1 MLRERLTLSTLAILV
16 MGLAS
21 AEMRADYPY
30 VPVPFR
36 EVRVEGGFWGPRFET
51 NRRTTVWYD
60 FGKCEETR
68 RIDNFAKAGKLMA
81 GPFRGIPFDDSDVF
95 KVIEGASYSLAIQ
108 PDAKLDN
115 YLDELIAKVT
125 AAQETDGYL
134 YTART
139 IDPKPHADFHGPE
152 RWSNLAVS
160 HELYNVGHLFE
171 AAVAHFEATGK
182 RTLLDVAVKNA
193 DLLAKVFG
201 PSPGQRRDPPGHQE
215 VELGLARLY
224 RATGR
229 DEYLKLARFFL
240 DQRGRPEGHKLR
252 GAYQQDHAPVIEQK
266 EAVGHAV
273 RAAYMYS
280 GMADVA
286 ALTGDQGY
294 VAAIDRIWD
303 NVTSQKLYLTG
314 GIGARHD
321 GEAFGDGY
329 ELPNAEAYNET
340 CAAIANALWNQ
351 RMFQLHGD
359 ARYVDLLERVIY
371 NGFLSGVSLSGDRFF
386 YPNPLACNG
395 KTKFNHGEMGRSPWF
410 GVSCCPVN
418 VVRFIPSIAGYVY
431 AHRNDTAYVNLFV
444 NGEGTVRLAK
454 NSVRIRQET
463 EYPWSGKILM
473 RVDPKEAGPFTLAVR
488 IPGWTGS
495 APLPG
500 GLYRYVDD
508 PSAGRQLVVNGTGQW
523 PRIEKGYALISRTWK
538 PGDTV
543 ELNLRMP
550 IRRVVTD
557 EHVAANRGRVA
568 LERGPIVYCAEAV
581 DNNGRISNLVLP
593 DDAPLQAEVRPDLLG
608 GITVLTGQVRALSRG
623 KDGAVATEDAAFTA
637 IPYYAWAHRKVGE
650 MAVWLPRTESAV
662 VVPPPPTLASS
673 ATPSAS
679 HVWAADTVEALN
691 DQVEPRDSIDHSIPR
706 FTWWDHRGTAEWVQ
720 YDFAAPT
727 RVSGVEV
734 YWFDDTGRG
743 QCRVPQSWRL
753 LYRVDDR
760 WEPVANPSAAEVRK
774 DRFNQQTFKPVET
787 RALRLEVKLQPDVS
801 GGILEWK
808 LK

>member
-1 MLRERLTLSTLAILV
+1 MFRSQFLVSGLAILAIA
-16 MGLAS
+16 LAP
-21 AEMRADYPY
+21 AEIRADYPY
-30 VPVPFR
+30 VPVPLR
-36 EVRVEGGFWGPRFET
+36 DVRVAGGFWGPRFET

-60 FGKCEETR
+60 FGKCEETG
-68 RIDNFAKAGKLMA
+68 RIDNFAKAGKLMP

-108 PDAKLDN
+108 PDAKLDR
-115 YLDELIAKVT
+115 YLDELIAKIS
-125 AAQETDGYL
+125 AAQEPDGYL

-139 IDPKPHADFHGPE
+139 IDPKAHAGFHGPE
-152 RWSNLAVS
+152 RWSNLGVS
-160 HELYNVGHLFE
+160 HELYNVGHLYE

-193 DLLAKVFG
+193 DLLVKVFG
-201 PSPGQRRDPPGHQE
+201 PGPGQRRDPPGHQE

-229 DEYLKLARFFL
+229 EDCLKLARFFL

-252 GAYQQDHAPVIEQK
+252 GPYQQDHEPVVEQK

-286 ALTGDQGY
+286 ALTGDQAY
-294 VAAIDRIWD
+294 IAAIDRIWE

-321 GEAFGDGY
+321 GEAFGDAY

-359 ARYVDLLERVIY
+359 ARYIDVLERVIY

-395 KTKFNHGEMGRSPWF
+395 KTKFNHGELGRSPWF

-418 VVRFIPSIAGYVY
+418 VVRFVPSIASYVY
-431 AHRNDTAYVNLFV
+431 AHRDETAFVNLFV
-444 NGEGTVRLAK
+444 NGEGTVKLAG

-463 EYPWSGKILM
+463 EYPWSGKIRL
-473 RVDPKEAGPFTLAVR
+473 VIDPNKAGPFTLAVR
-488 IPGWTGS
+488 IPGWTG
-495 APLPG
+495 ATPLPG
-500 GLYRYVDD
+500 GLYRYLDAA
-508 PSAGRQLVVNGTGQW
+508 SFAWTLSVNGTALRPQV
-523 PRIEKGYALISRTWK
+523 EHGYARTDRTWK
-538 PGDTV
+538 TGDLV
-543 ELNLRMP
+543 ELNFEMP
-550 IRRVVTD
+550 IRRVVAD
-557 EHVAANRGRVA
+557 ERVAVDRGRVA
-568 LERGPIVYCAEAV
+568 LERGPIVFCAEAV
-581 DNNGRISNLVLP
+581 DNKGRISNLILP
-593 DDAPLQAEVRPDLLG
+593 DDAPLQAEPRSDLLG
-608 GITVLTGQVRALSRG
+608 NVTVLTGQARALSRG
-623 KDGAVATEDAAFTA
+623 KDGAVVNEAAAFTA

-650 MAVWLPRTESAV
+650 MAVWLPRTESAAV
-662 VVPPPPTLASS
+662 LPPLPTLASA

-679 HVWAADTVEALN
+679 HVWAADSVEALN

-706 FTWWDHRGTAEWVQ
+706 FTWWDHRGTTEWVQ

-727 RVSGVEV
+727 RVSAVQV

-743 QCRVPQSWRL
+743 QCRVPASWRV

-760 WEPVANPSAAEVRK
+760 WEPVANASAAEVRK
-774 DRFNQQTFKPVET
+774 DRFNEQTFSPVET
-787 RALRLEVKLQPDVS
+787 RAIRLEVKLQPDFS
-801 GGILEWK
+801 AGILEWK